1 MRPKMDFPDGIRFYT
16 ARTATIDVYFPEGHE
31 ACQFCRLFCRY
42 EDSFKRYSC
51 RLTDEWLLDPIHER
65 GRLCPLAGNEET
77 KNER

>member
-31 ACQFCRLFCRY
+31 ACQFCRY

-65 GRLCPLAGNEET
+65 GRLCPLT
-77 KNER
+77 KKEDTTDDKR